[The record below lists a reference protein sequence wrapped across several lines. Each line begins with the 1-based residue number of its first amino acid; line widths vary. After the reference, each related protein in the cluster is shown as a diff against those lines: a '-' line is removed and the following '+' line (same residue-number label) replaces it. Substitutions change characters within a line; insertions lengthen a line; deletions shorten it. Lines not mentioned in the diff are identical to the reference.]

1 MERNVLFVLPNNEP
15 CLKALQ
21 LSSKLSVLELDI
33 TKLSTTPTWLN
44 GVPSLL
50 DRKTEILYEGTHCLQ
65 MLQEMSPETV
75 YGLPNTFQ
83 TSSTPTNIEDFLN
96 KKEKNPDEHTIDI
109 LDDSSDDSDN
119 DVD

>member
-15 CLKALQ
+15 CLKALR

-33 TKLSTTPTWLN
+33 TKLSTKPSWLN

-65 MLQEMSPETV
+65 MLQEMSPETI

-83 TSSTPTNIEDFLN
+83 TSSTPTKIEDFLN
-96 KKEKNPDEHTIDI
+96 KKNPDEYTIDI
-109 LDDSSDDSDN
+109 ADSSDDSDN